1 MCKGEKHMG
10 LFSHEWQDKDTKKAL
25 NAVSLLKSDGALLR
39 AAKGAHDE
47 TVAFLAVSLIKDE
60 LLLEKLALGES
71 RISVRV
77 AAAALLRIADYYQ
90 EFPVILQRLEYEA
103 SLEEPRVTALL
114 NAAMDLTTDPIL
126 FAKFLKALALKER
139 NEYLKRCVKDD
150 NYMSVVLLH
159 CVGLFSRAA
168 QEMDALIWRFSD
180 TTILKTLETIDDI
193 GITLS
198 EAAAV
203 PVRRLKAQ
211 ESVLEAVRTAK
222 AIQARQMALERITD
236 QPTLLEI
243 ALHNGSSVIR
253 KEAAD
258 RLTAQ
263 TDIIQFI
270 TMNPDDVSEDLLR
283 KALRPVPIEKKG
295 NRGKKPANTT
305 AASLSQE
312 QLLDVAIKSWD
323 HKARQ
328 KAVSLITDPSDL
340 NLYARRHMRELD
352 EKTVLR
358 LTSQPLLAE
367 LACDRYRYQQP
378 IRMAAVSRL
387 TVDERL
393 GQVVWE
399 RTQNRQSEDDM
410 QLVEA
415 ALSRIHN
422 QDIIYQAMG
431 LADGLDTYIGV
442 EALNYISDAS
452 ILLKIALGRNRFSTQ
467 AAKRIKEVSAL
478 KEIIREAKPTG
489 DVYYVAYKKLEAMR
503 IAALEQADGDAL
515 KEAALH
521 DESMSVRIAAVER
534 ITDQDFLKTY
544 VLADEDDELFLVS
557 AAALERI
564 EDQDFI
570 ERIALD
576 DKKLILHAT
585 AARLLKRWEVLIDMV
600 SRNSVSIMLASK
612 LLGSDAFAGERD
624 EIVAAAAL
632 NLRQGDEEAA
642 LRFAEIIAGIT
653 GEDAKDVC
661 IRYGGIE
668 FMQMQIDNLL
678 HRTELEKFEETFAFL
693 RYAYGRSDYYREK
706 LEEIGGRNVSLHH
719 DYHSSCASKSC
730 DVMVEETIEFE

>member
-1 MCKGEKHMG
+1 MG
-10 LFSHEWQDKDTKKAL
+10 LFSNEWHKKDTKKAL
-25 NAVSLLKSDGALLR
+25 AAVSLLKSDGALLR

-47 TVAFLAVSLIKDE
+47 MVAFFAVSRIKDE
-60 LLLEKLALGES
+60 LLLEQLALGES
-71 RISVRV
+71 RISAHV
-77 AAAALLRIADYYQ
+77 AAAALLRIADNHQ

-103 SLEEPRVTALL
+103 SLGEPRVTALL
-114 NAAMDLTTDPIL
+114 NAAMDLTADPAL
-126 FAKFLKALALKER
+126 FAKFLKALEPKER

-150 NYMSVVLLH
+150 NYMSMVLLH
-159 CVGLFSRAA
+159 CVGLFSCTA

-198 EAAAV
+198 ESAGV
-203 PVRRLKAQ
+203 LVQRLTAP

-222 AIQARQMALERITD
+222 AIKARQMALERITD
-236 QPTLLEI
+236 QSTLLEI

-253 KEAAD
+253 QEAAD
-258 RLTAQ
+258 RLIVQA
-263 TDIIQFI
+263 DIIQFI
-270 TMNPDDVSEDLLR
+270 TMNPDDVSEDLLS
-283 KALRPVPIEKKG
+283 KALRPATAEKKG
-295 NRGKKPANTT
+295 SEKKPANTT
-305 AASLSQE
+305 SASLSKE
-312 QLLDVAIKSWD
+312 QLLDVAIKSRY

-378 IRMAAVSRL
+378 IRLAAVSRL

-399 RTQNRQSEDDM
+399 RTQFRQSEDDK

-442 EALNYISDAS
+442 EALNYISDTS
-452 ILLKIALGRNRFSTQ
+452 ILLKVAVGRNRFSK
-467 AAKRIKEVSAL
+467 AAAERVEEEAAL

-515 KEAALH
+515 KEAVLH
-521 DESMSVRIAAVER
+521 DESISVRVAAIKR

-544 VLADEDDELFLVS
+544 VLADEDDESFLVS
-557 AAALERI
+557 AAAIERI

-570 ERIALD
+570 EKIALD
-576 DKKLILHAT
+576 DKKLSLHA
-585 AARLLKRWEVLIDMV
+585 AAAWRLKRWEVLLDMV
-600 SRNSVSIMLASK
+600 SRNSVSIILARK
-612 LLGSDAFAGERD
+612 LLCSDAFAGKRD

-632 NLRQGDEEAA
+632 NLRKGDEEAA
-642 LRFAEIIAGIT
+642 LRFAAIIAGLT
-653 GEDAKDVC
+653 GEDEKDVC

-668 FMQMQIDNLL
+668 FMQMQIDYLL
-678 HRTELEKFEETFAFL
+678 HRTELEKFKETLAFL
-693 RYAYGRSDYYREK
+693 RYAYGRSEHYREK
-706 LEEIGGRNVSLHH
+706 LEGIGGRNVSLHH
-719 DYHSSCASKSC
+719 DFNSSCASKSC